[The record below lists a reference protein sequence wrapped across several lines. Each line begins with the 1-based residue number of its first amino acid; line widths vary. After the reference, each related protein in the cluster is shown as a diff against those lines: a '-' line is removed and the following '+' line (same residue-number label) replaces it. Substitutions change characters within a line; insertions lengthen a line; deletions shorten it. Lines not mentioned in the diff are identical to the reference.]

1 LVKTW
6 PKLNPGAESR
16 MTELFVNTWLL
27 LCCVLYS
34 RVREFIAD
42 EAAMDVLQDVL
53 GGDDDLG
60 LDDDDDD
67 PEGAGARGGGE
78 DEDFSAFM

>member
-1 LVKTW
+1 
-6 PKLNPGAESR
+6 
-16 MTELFVNTWLL
+16 M
-27 LCCVLYS
+27 LYS

-67 PEGAGARGGGE
+67 PEGARARGGGE